1 MNPLLKSLKK
11 QVSRSI
17 SLDTYTEPKTI
28 SCLHTFCCECLEQ
41 RTRNKGNSDAPSV
54 RQKSIYHKKIASTVC
69 LAAFSTKV
77 CQVSSFKWKIAKPQR
92 GNNGTLA
99 CNVRKKAF
107 STKVCQV
114 SSFKRK
120 IAKPQRGNNGTLA
133 CNVRKKE
140 YDITAPRV
148 KRVFVRFASPKTT
161 EAMRLKCLKK
171 QCKRIRKTSCR
182 LSRPSRCEGN

>member
-1 MNPLLKSLKK
+1 MFLQEKRVIFNISNTSVKYSLRRSSLMNPLLKSLKK

-17 SLDTYTEPKTI
+17 SLDTYTQPKPYHVFTHFAV
-28 SCLHTFCCECLEQ
+28 SVQRDMQQ

-77 CQVSSFKWKIAKPQR
+77 CEVSFLKRKIAKPSR

-99 CNVRKKAF
+99 RNIRKKD
-107 STKVCQV
+107 
-114 SSFKRK
+114 
-120 IAKPQRGNNGTLA
+120 
-133 CNVRKKE
+133 

-161 EAMRLKCLKK
+161 EAMRLKSLKK

-182 LSRPSRCEGN
+182 LSRPSKCEGN

>member
-28 SCLHTFCCECLEQ
+28 SCLHTFCCECLE
-41 RTRNKGNSDAPSV
+41 RHAIENKKQGKFRCPECQAEIDLPQENCFDRLPSSLFH
-54 RQKSIYHKKIASTVC
+54 KSLLGVLLQAE
-69 LAAFSTKV
+69 
-77 CQVSSFKWKIAKPQR
+77 
-92 GNNGTLA
+92 
-99 CNVRKKAF
+99 
-107 STKVCQV
+107 
-114 SSFKRK
+114 
-120 IAKPQRGNNGTLA
+120 GNNGTLA